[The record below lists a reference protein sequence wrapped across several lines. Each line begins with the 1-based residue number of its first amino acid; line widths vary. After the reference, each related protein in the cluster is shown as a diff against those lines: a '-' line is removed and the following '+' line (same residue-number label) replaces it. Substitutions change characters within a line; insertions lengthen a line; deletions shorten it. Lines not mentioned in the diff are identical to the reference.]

1 MTRVLVACGTGLAT
15 AAVIAQA
22 VTRALRERGV
32 DVETDLCAVS
42 EVAEKAPGHAL
53 VVSTTPIAE
62 SGGVP
67 VVHTLAFLT
76 GVDVEGVVNRMMSVL
91 QGGAAG

>member
-32 DVETDLCAVS
+32 TVEADLCAVT

-53 VVSTTPIAE
+53 VVSTTPIAD
-62 SGGVP
+62 SAGVP

-76 GVDVEGVVNRMMSVL
+76 GVEVDAVVDRMMSIL